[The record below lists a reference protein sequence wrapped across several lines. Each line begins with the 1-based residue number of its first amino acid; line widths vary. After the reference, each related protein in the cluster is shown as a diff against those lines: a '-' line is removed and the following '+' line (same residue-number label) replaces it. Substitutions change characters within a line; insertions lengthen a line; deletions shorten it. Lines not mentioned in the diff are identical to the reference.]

1 MAPKRLLPWI
11 DRDKLNWG
19 TLSRNPA
26 AMHLLEANP
35 DKIYR
40 AGLAFNP
47 AAIHLLEAN
56 KDKIDW
62 WNLSRNPFIF
72 EEITPPPFKQEL
84 IETVFHPDRVFGKMG
99 GVEWLECM

>member
-1 MAPKRLLPWI
+1 
-11 DRDKLNWG
+11 
-19 TLSRNPA
+19 
-26 AMHLLEANP
+26 MHLLKANKDKIRWDRLSSNPSAIDFLEANP
-35 DKIYR
+35 DKIDR
-40 AGLAFNP
+40 EGLALNP

-56 KDKIDW
+56 PDKIDW